1 MLGPE
6 GLKGNRP
13 RVSTRRPEGRR
24 RRRVGRKEGRQMRL
38 EGGEGAQRKREEGG
52 GWGRLEEGIRFGYWV
67 NMAWED
73 PGGRVLWEEAASQG

>member
-1 MLGPE
+1 
-6 GLKGNRP
+6 
-13 RVSTRRPEGRR
+13 
-24 RRRVGRKEGRQMRL
+24 MRL

-52 GWGRLEEGIRFGYWV
+52 GRGRLEEGIRFGYWV